1 MRRPN
6 AILFA
11 GPKRSRSCGEMQERL
26 VEMAR
31 RAGASGVVLSL
42 ARLALRSTVQPGPGG
57 PVGGYRRGAPC
68 ACSEHPWG
76 FRPGGASN
84 LASFHNTQGA
94 YRAEV
99 D

>member
-11 GPKRSRSCGEMQERL
+11 GPKRSRSCGEKQERL

-42 ARLALRSTVQPGPGG
+42 ARLALRSTVQPGPGRSC
-57 PVGGYRRGAPC
+57 GGYRRGAPC
-68 ACSEHPWG
+68 ACSEHPSG
-76 FRPGGASN
+76 SSPRGVSK
-84 LASFHNTQGA
+84 HTRIA
-94 YRAEV
+94 YA
-99 D
+99 